1 MAPKAKQEKKPA
13 PEPARRMGPWT
24 PEEVAYTHRLSQD
37 FQLGLLEDVRQGM
50 SLRQWLSHI
59 LNCSPMRISKKFEVE
74 PSLRARCNYVVNW
87 QRIKSLTPHEAYVRK
102 KELETLERNFK
113 KSTESQDYV
122 RLMQSM
128 RNCYDKYR
136 KGKTKGRG
144 AKRGKGK
151 EPVGAPPRKKNPRR
165 CATTPAYDEATS
177 SSSASSPT
185 TSSTLSPPTLP
196 MLPPLT
202 APPLPSF
209 PSSKQ
214 QLQKVQQLSLPA
226 RRDMVDRLEVHAVF
240 HEYLVLMQQLQTSS
254 TDVRDN
260 LSALQARIERMSVEQ
275 GMTPLTIGVLNSIRA
290 GLCIAEALTPTTE
303 ETLNDSSAIETLL
316 RLSRASPA

>member
-1 MAPKAKQEKKPA
+1 MAPKAKQEKKA
-13 PEPARRMGPWT
+13 EPTRRMGPWT

-87 QRIKSLTPHEAYVRK
+87 QRIKSLTPHEVYVRK

-136 KGKTKGRG
+136 KGKTKSRG

-165 CATTPAYDEATS
+165 CTTTPAYDEATS
-177 SSSASSPT
+177 PSSASSPT
-185 TSSTLSPPTLP
+185 TSSTLSPPSLP

-202 APPLPSF
+202 APPPRPSF
-209 PSSKQ
+209 LSSKQ
-214 QLQKVQQLSLPA
+214 PLQNLQQWSLPA
-226 RRDMVDRLEVHAVF
+226 RRDMVDRLEIHAVF
-240 HEYLVLMQQLQTSS
+240 HEYLVLMQELQTTSA
-254 TDVRDN
+254 DVRER
-260 LSALQARIERMSVEQ
+260 LSALLARVERMSVEQ

-316 RLSRASPA
+316 RLSRA